1 MYDLHDFFEANLLNS
16 YNIVMSYKLGVMSFL
31 WWCNLINFYG
41 AIFTYLF
48 NGQNLIL
55 RLISI
60 YFQQK
65 FDLLRFE
72 LGDIKKY

>member
-1 MYDLHDFFEANLLNS
+1 
-16 YNIVMSYKLGVMSFL
+16 MSYKLGVMSFL

-72 LGDIKKY
+72 LGDIKKILSIHFQFIN